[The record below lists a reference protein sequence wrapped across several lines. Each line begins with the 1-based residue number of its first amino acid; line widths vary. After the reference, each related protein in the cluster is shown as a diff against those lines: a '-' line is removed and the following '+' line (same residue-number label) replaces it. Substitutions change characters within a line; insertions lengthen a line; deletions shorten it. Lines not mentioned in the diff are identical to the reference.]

1 VRAAY
6 ARCRRMQVRY
16 DPTFF
21 LATSRLPRE
30 QRPTVH
36 ALYGFFR
43 GADQIVDGD
52 RSGTDAVGR
61 RVALDRWHDA
71 LRDGL
76 ERGHSDHPVLA
87 ALTDAGR
94 DGALPLHLLDVYM
107 GSMRIDCDDRVRI
120 ADVAA
125 LDGYM
130 EGSAATV
137 GRIMAPV
144 MGIADPDG
152 REQLA
157 RLGVAFQLTNFVRDV
172 AEDWAMNRIYLPG
185 LDEQALI
192 VGRATDALR
201 GHVAIQVARARALF
215 AQTTD
220 VEQTVPASMRRG
232 VRLARA
238 VYVRILDRVE
248 RLEYDVLHGRT
259 ALRPHAYALAG
270 VRALR

>member
-1 VRAAY
+1 
-6 ARCRRMQVRY
+6 MQVRY

-21 LATSRLPRE
+21 LATWRLPRDR
-30 QRPTVH
+30 RPVVH

-52 RSGTDAVGR
+52 RRGTDAVGR
-61 RVALDRWHDA
+61 REALDRWHDA

-76 ERGHSDHPVLA
+76 ARGHSDHPVLA

-125 LDGYM
+125 LDRYM

-144 MGIADPDG
+144 MGIDDADG

-157 RLGVAFQLTNFVRDV
+157 RLGLAFQLTNFVRDV
-172 AEDWAMNRIYLPG
+172 PEDWAMDRVYLPG
-185 LDEQALI
+185 LEEQAL
-192 VGRATDALR
+192 REQQATVALR
-201 GHVAIQVARARALF
+201 EHVAGHVTRARALF
-215 AQTTD
+215 AETAE
-220 VEQTVPASMRRG
+220 VEQLVPASMRRG

-238 VYVRILDRVE
+238 VYVGILDRVE
-248 RLEYDVLHGRT
+248 RLEFDVLDGRA

-270 VRALR
+270 VQALR